1 MAKLSLKEIISGNI
15 LKSGWLKRQY
25 KLILLISGLVFLHIY
40 SDYQSQRQQ
49 KQLSDLKKELLD
61 AQMTHLTI
69 SAELTEKTRQS
80 SVTRM
85 LKANGSK
92 VKESNTPAIRIE

>member
-1 MAKLSLKEIISGNI
+1 MSKFSFKDILSGNV
-15 LKSGWLKRQY
+15 LSHDWLKKQY
-25 KLILLISGLVFLHIY
+25 KLILLISVLVFLHIY

-49 KQLSDLKKELLD
+49 KQLSDLRKELLD
-61 AQMTHLTI
+61 VQITHLTI

-80 SVTRM
+80 SVARL

-92 VKESNTPAIRIE
+92 LKESNTPAIRID